1 MEFLYKQQYVIININ
16 IVIQNKLKKRN
27 KIFNKIVIIVV
38 MYEIIKEILYLV
50 RRRRRERESYNNV
63 VKEQRNGNVE
73 NELLWTIEQMI

>member
-27 KIFNKIVIIVV
+27 KIFNKTVIIVV